1 MKKLVVTLIT
11 LSLLLLPSLA
21 YAHNFGPIPST
32 GCPANHTPNT
42 SINSCIHNGA
52 NTGPNIGKIEVP
64 ANIPTAGAD
73 PSAFVA
79 GIIRAFIQILI
90 IAAFIIALIWTIFAG
105 YSFIFAGG
113 DPKNISS
120 AWSRI
125 YWGLLGLV
133 IVVGAYAII
142 KLVETAFNV
151 KIISD
156 FKLPQR
162 P

>member
-1 MKKLVVTLIT
+1 MKKLLLALAIS
-11 LSLLLLPSLA
+11 LSLFL
-21 YAHNFGPIPST
+21 IPQVIFAQGLGT
-32 GCPANHTPNT
+32 ITPPA
-42 SINSCIHNGA
+42 G
-52 NTGPNIGKIEVP
+52 
-64 ANIPTAGAD
+64 IPTTGAD

-79 GIIRAFIQILI
+79 GIIRAFIQFLLI
-90 IAAFIIALIWTIFAG
+90 TAFIIGLIWMIFAG

-133 IVVGAYAII
+133 VVVGAFAII

-151 KIISD
+151 TIISGG
-156 FKLPQR
+156 FQLPQR
-162 P
+162 E

>member
-1 MKKLVVTLIT
+1 MKKLVVTLII
-11 LSLLLLPSLA
+11 LSFFLLPSLSHA
-21 YAHNFGPIPST
+21 QVD
-32 GCPANHTPNT
+32 
-42 SINSCIHNGA
+42 
-52 NTGPNIGKIEVP
+52 IGKITPP
-64 ANIPTAGAD
+64 ADIPTAGAD

-113 DPKNISS
+113 DPKNISQ

-133 IVVGAYAII
+133 VVVGAFAII
-142 KLVETAFNV
+142 KLVETVFDV
-151 KIISD
+151 TIISGG
-156 FKLPQR
+156 FQLPTR
-162 P
+162 TSVP

>member
-1 MKKLVVTLIT
+1 MRNFLTTLLISLGFFIIPSIT
-11 LSLLLLPSLA
+11 LAQAPPVDI
-21 YAHNFGPIPST
+21 G
-32 GCPANHTPNT
+32 TPVRPP
-42 SINSCIHNGA
+42 GVD
-52 NTGPNIGKIEVP
+52 IGKIEAP
-64 ANIPTAGAD
+64 ANIPTAGTD

-133 IVVGAYAII
+133 VVVGAFAII
-142 KLVETAFNV
+142 KLVETVFDV
-151 KIISD
+151 TIISGG
-156 FKLPQR
+156 FQLPQR
-162 P
+162 